1 MFGLAMSKGVPTP
14 QTLFPQCLEDVTEY
28 AKRGPFPVMLK
39 GIYGNRLQ
47 LRTQRKMAIIQNA
60 SELVAAYKEMEDPEC
75 PNLMLQEFI
84 PGGDDQVFI
93 FNGYFNRQSECLAGF
108 TGYKIRQFPIHVGC
122 ASLGECRWIEP
133 VARAT
138 IDFMRAVGYQGILDI
153 GYRFDARDGQ
163 YKVLDINPRVGQA
176 FRLFVDTNDH
186 DVVRSMY
193 LDFTGQPQP
202 VVARRD
208 GRRWFIEDYDLISS
222 YHYHAEGSLDFVS
235 WLRSFRGVEESA
247 WFSWLDPYPAVL
259 MAKGLLKRSGRKI
272 LSLLPRPGKR
282 QGA

>member
-1 MFGLAMSKGVPTP
+1 
-14 QTLFPQCLEDVTEY
+14 VTEY

-47 LRTQRKMAIIQNA
+47 LRTQKKMAIIQNA
-60 SELVAAYKEMEDPEC
+60 SELVEAYKEMEDPEC

-133 VARAT
+133 FARTT

-176 FRLFVDTNDH
+176 FRLFVDANDH

-208 GRRWFIEDYDLISS
+208 GRRWLIEDYDLISS
-222 YHYHAEGSLDFVS
+222 YHYHAEGSLDLLS

-247 WFSWLDPYPAVL
+247 WFSWLDPFPAFL
-259 MAKGLLKRSGRKI
+259 MARSLFKRSGRKI
-272 LSLLPRPGKR
+272 LNTILPWRRKP
-282 QGA
+282 QLA